1 MRDVLPLKE
10 ACSRRWM
17 EGTFASLLPADMLS
31 QALCFPS
38 PATEHRPWLAGQPQ
52 PRTAKARL
60 KGVAAHLPVFRAAFT
75 DIRGRLS
82 TLRVKG
88 RIRDSHQH
96 ALSSE
101 ISLTHVS
108 VLACLH
114 VRACAFAGS
123 GE

>member
-1 MRDVLPLKE
+1 
-10 ACSRRWM
+10 M
-17 EGTFASLLPADMLS
+17 EGTFASLLPTDMLS

-52 PRTAKARL
+52 PRTAKAWL
-60 KGVAAHLPVFRAAFT
+60 KGGAPRLPVFRAAFT

-88 RIRDSHQH
+88 RVRDSRQH

-108 VLACLH
+108 VF
-114 VRACAFAGS
+114 ACAFSLGAVSNSSRRGC
-123 GE
+123 GGAMMGHLQTG